1 MPEIFKKSSKKG
13 INLQPFQIFKTMW
26 SVFYFRLGIGN
37 SVESL
42 QNEFIVP
49 RYLKHSHVK
58 GQGYFCFS
66 VKNSGIARKVEFLSN
81 LMSLQGT
88 FIPNS

>member
-1 MPEIFKKSSKKG
+1 MPEILKKSSKTEG
-13 INLQPFQIFKTMW
+13 INLQPIQISKTMW

-37 SVESL
+37 SVESF

-49 RYLKHSHVK
+49 RYLKHSCRK

-66 VKNSGIARKVEFLSN
+66 VKNS
-81 LMSLQGT
+81 
-88 FIPNS
+88 

>member
-1 MPEIFKKSSKKG
+1 MPEILKRSSKQG
-13 INLQPFQIFKTMW
+13 FNLQPFQIFKTMW

-37 SVESL
+37 SVEGF

-49 RYLKHSHVK
+49 RYLRYSCLK

-66 VKNSGIARKVEFLSN
+66 VKNS
-81 LMSLQGT
+81 
-88 FIPNS
+88 